1 MTPSEALLTLADMT
15 AAQLQQE
22 ITQREEEV
30 EILRTLLTVKIKGR
44 PVPTP
49 PQKVHKSLVIED
61 QIRAML
67 IEMGPMKTPEIAEKL
82 GTTTE
87 VTVHALRKS
96 KMFERQRSHGPWAVK
111 EEFLRDT
118 KQGEYDDEETAD

>member
-1 MTPSEALLTLADMT
+1 MTPSEALLTLADLT

-22 ITQREEEV
+22 ITQREKEI
-30 EILRTLLTVKIKGR
+30 EILQAFLTVKIKVR

-49 PQKVHKSLVIED
+49 VQRVHKSLVIED
-61 QIRAML
+61 QIHSLL

-96 KMFERQRSHGPWAVK
+96 KMFERQRSHEPWEVK
-111 EEFLRDT
+111 EEFLHT
-118 KQGEYDDEETAD
+118 KQGECDDEETVD